1 LYRLKI
7 TISMAL
13 KIKLHGLHQNVPR
26 VSGHKDYVA
35 IFLAVI
41 YSLQIGSVVLY
52 LKWQLSVVL
61 SKVIFCYNSVKYEAN
76 FIIFLLLLEM
86 ITALNLLKR
95 FPPHF
100 NCIVRL
106 LR

>member
-1 LYRLKI
+1 MFLEFQGIKI
-7 TISMAL
+7 TLQFFWLLYIL
-13 KIKLHGLHQNVPR
+13 CKLAQ
-26 VSGHKDYVA
+26 
-35 IFLAVI
+35 
-41 YSLQIGSVVLY
+41 
-52 LKWQLSVVL
+52 WQLSVVL